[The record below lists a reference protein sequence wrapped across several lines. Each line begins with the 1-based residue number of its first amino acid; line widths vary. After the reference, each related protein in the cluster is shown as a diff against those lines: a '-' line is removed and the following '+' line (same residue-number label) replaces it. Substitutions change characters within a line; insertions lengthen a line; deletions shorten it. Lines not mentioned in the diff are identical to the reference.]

1 MSEKPKVS
9 NAFLYS
15 IMTAMLVTGT
25 MNTIVG
31 KYLDLQLA
39 PMDKVMVD
47 GVERCYLFTHPYI

>member
-1 MSEKPKVS
+1 
-9 NAFLYS
+9 
-15 IMTAMLVTGT
+15 MLVTGT